1 MRYGPSVSS
10 PGPGSSAGPADERA
24 AFLDDLLARAG
35 QAAIARFRDGT
46 TRLKADGTQVTDGDM
61 ASHDVLVEGLS
72 KAFPGELVNSEEG
85 PHEEDPAPGQA
96 VWHVDPI
103 DGTGAF
109 ADGLAHWGPT
119 VVRVVDEHLDVGAF
133 HMPRV
138 GERYFAATGQGA
150 WFNDRRLEFKEDP
163 SAAIPARL
171 QTLYLPSRA
180 HRYFPIAWPGKMR
193 ALGASAAHLCLV
205 ANGTATATL
214 IPVWS
219 MWDVGLGI
227 MMVREAGRAVVDLT
241 GAPFDPVRRI
251 AEPFVAAAPSVVPGL
266 LEGLRAAREA
276 HTRS

>member
-1 MRYGPSVSS
+1 VSS
-10 PGPGSSAGPADERA
+10 HGAGAGPGPADERA

-35 QAAIARFRDGT
+35 AAAMARFQRGT
-46 TRLKADGTQVTDGDM
+46 PRIKADGTQVTDGDM
-61 ASHDVLVEGLS
+61 AAHDVLVEGLEQ
-72 KAFPGELVNSEEG
+72 AFPGELVNSEEG
-85 PHEEDPAPGQA
+85 PHEQDPTPGQA

-103 DGTGAF
+103 DGTGAY
-109 ADGLAHWGPT
+109 AEGLAHWGPT
-119 VVRVVDEHLDVGAF
+119 VVRVVDDHLDVGAF
-133 HMPRV
+133 HMPRI

-150 WFNDRRLEFKEDP
+150 WLNGHRVTFDEGDP
-163 SAAIPARL
+163 SQAIPARL

-180 HRYFPIAWPGKMR
+180 HRYFPVAWPGKTR

-205 ANGTATATL
+205 ATGAATATL

-227 MMVREAGRAVVDLT
+227 LMVREAGRSVVDLT